1 MRLGFWVSIGVLL
14 QWVAV
19 AALGGVGFVF
29 RWCFVVVVLWQCWVS
44 YGGAVVVCND
54 NTKQL

>member
-14 QWVAV
+14 RWVAV
-19 AALGGVGFVF
+19 AALGGAEFMF
-29 RWCFVVVVLWQCWVS
+29 RWCFVVVVLWQRWVS
-44 YGGAVVVCND
+44 YGGAVVVCNG